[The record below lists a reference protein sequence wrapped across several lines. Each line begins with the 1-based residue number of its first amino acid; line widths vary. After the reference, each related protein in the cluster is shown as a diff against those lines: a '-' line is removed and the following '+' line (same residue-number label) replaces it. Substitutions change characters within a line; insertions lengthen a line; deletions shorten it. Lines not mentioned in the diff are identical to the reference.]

1 MQNTIKIY
9 DLQAF
14 ASLNLAGKKVGILGG
29 SFNPAH
35 EGHFVISSKALDLG
49 LDYVLWLVVPQ
60 NPLKPPYESSLEK
73 RVELAAILVSKESR
87 IIVSSLEAEI
97 NTSNSYDTLSYLA
110 SHFPETHFI
119 WIMGVDCFKEFHLWE
134 NYDKFPELVD
144 IMIFNREGYEDL
156 RTNSVAGKLFRARTC
171 KKYES
176 GVIFIEEKLSN
187 LSSTDI
193 RKKEKK

>member
-14 ASLNLAGKKVGILGG
+14 ASLNLEGKKVGILGG
-29 SFNPAH
+29 SFNPPH
-35 EGHFVISSKALDLG
+35 EGHFAISSKALELG

-60 NPLKPPYESSLEK
+60 NPLKPPYELSLEK
-73 RVELAAILVSKESR
+73 RVELASILASKEPR
-87 IIVSSLEAEI
+87 IIVSCLEEEI
-97 NTSNSYDTLSYLA
+97 KTTNTYDTLSYLT
-110 SHFPETHFI
+110 SHFPKANFI
-119 WIMGVDCFKEFHLWE
+119 WIMGVDCLKEFHLWE

-144 IMIFNREGYEDL
+144 IMIFNRAGYEAL
-156 RTNSVAGKLFRARTC
+156 RTNSIAGKLLQAKTC
-171 KKYES
+171 KKYQS
-176 GVIFIEEKLSN
+176 GVMFIEEKLSN